1 MKGKWKIYYLIYI
14 FDTYELYSFGLRLD
28 IVYLVSEFWF

>member
-14 FDTYELYSFGLRLD
+14 FDTSELYSFGLRLD